1 MPMSHAER
9 TQRCNSMALNL
20 LKSNRSAKLRQE
32 SRIWSWVVNS
42 WLILF
47 ALISIIPMVWLLL
60 APSKEDAEL
69 TTRNPLAF
77 GNFGNYLKA
86 WKNLQFFDDGVI
98 LQWVINSLWYTGT
111 IVLIATV
118 TASMAGFV
126 LSASNIRFK
135 RAFLI
140 STLITMLVPPMALVV
155 PIFVLMDRIHLMDN
169 PFSVILVSS
178 LYPFGVFLSY
188 IYYSTTIPK
197 ELYESARLDGCNDF
211 RLFTKIALPLSW
223 PLISLLAFF
232 AFIGNWANYFLPYIL
247 LPSSE
252 NYTLPIGLGFL
263 FYSTPAINPGVGATS
278 VPIYKP
284 EIALAGVLI
293 ALPIMI
299 VFLISQKRLVR
310 GMLAGSIKE

>member
-1 MPMSHAER
+1 M
-9 TQRCNSMALNL
+9 LKNL
-20 LKSNRSAKLRQE
+20 DLAGRKTKLRQE
-32 SRIWSWVVNS
+32 SRIWTWVVNT
-42 WLILF
+42 WLIFF
-47 ALISIIPMVWLLL
+47 AIVSVIPMIWLLL
-60 APSKEDAEL
+60 APSKEDADI
-69 TTRNPLAF
+69 TNRHPLAF
-77 GNFGNYLKA
+77 GSFGNYIKA
-86 WKNLQFFDDGVI
+86 WKNLQFFDDGVMFT
-98 LQWVINSLWYTGT
+98 WVINSLWYTAA

-135 RAFLI
+135 RSFLV

-155 PIFVLMDRIHLMDN
+155 PIFILMDQISLMDK
-169 PFSVILVSS
+169 PLAVILVSS

-188 IYYSTTIPK
+188 IYYTTTIPK

>member
-1 MPMSHAER
+1 M
-9 TQRCNSMALNL
+9 
-20 LKSNRSAKLRQE
+20 LKDLIPTRNTSRLRQE
-32 SRIWSWVVNS
+32 SRGWTFVVN
-42 WLILF
+42 LFLVLF
-47 ALISIIPMVWLLL
+47 AVVSIIPMIWLLL

-77 GNFGNYLKA
+77 GNFGNYIKA
-86 WKNLQFFDDGVI
+86 WKNLQFFDDGVVFT
-98 LQWVINSLWYTGT
+98 WVINSLWYTGA
-111 IVLIATV
+111 IVIIATT

-126 LSASNIRFK
+126 LSASKIRFK
-135 RAFLI
+135 RAFLV

-155 PIFVLMDRIHLMDN
+155 PIFVLVDKLSLMDN
-169 PFSVILVSS
+169 PLAVILVSS
-178 LYPFGVFLSY
+178 LYPFGVFLAY
-188 IYYSTTIPK
+188 IYYTTTIPR

-211 RLFTKIALPLSW
+211 KLFSKIALPLSW

-232 AFIGNWANYFLPYIL
+232 AFIGNWANYFLPYVL

>member
-1 MPMSHAER
+1 M
-9 TQRCNSMALNL
+9 LKNL
-20 LKSNRSAKLRQE
+20 DLAGRKTKLRQE
-32 SRIWSWVVNS
+32 SRLWTWVVNS
-42 WLILF
+42 WLIIF
-47 ALISIIPMVWLLL
+47 AVISVVPMIWLLL
-60 APSKEDAEL
+60 APSKEDADI
-69 TTRNPLAF
+69 TNRHPLAF
-77 GNFGNYLKA
+77 GSLSNYKKA
-86 WKNLQFFDDGVI
+86 WDNLQFFDNGVMFT
-98 LQWVINSLWYTGT
+98 WVVNSLWYTAA
-111 IVLIATV
+111 IVILATV

-155 PIFVLMDRIHLMDN
+155 PIFVLMDAISLMDK
-169 PFSVILVSS
+169 PIAVILVSS

-188 IYYSTTIPK
+188 IYYTTTIPK

-252 NYTLPIGLGFL
+252 NFTLPIGLGFL
-263 FYSTPAINPGVGATS
+263 FYSTPALNPGVGATS

>member
-1 MPMSHAER
+1 M
-9 TQRCNSMALNL
+9 
-20 LKSNRSAKLRQE
+20 LKNIDLAGRKTKLRQE
-32 SRIWSWVVNS
+32 SRIWTWIINT
-42 WLILF
+42 WLVLF
-47 ALISIIPMVWLLL
+47 AFVSVIPMIWLLL
-60 APSKEDAEL
+60 AQSKEDAEI
-69 TTRNPLAF
+69 TTRHPLAF
-77 GNFGNYLKA
+77 GSFGNYIKA
-86 WKNLQFFDDGVI
+86 WKNLQFFDDGVM
-98 LQWVINSLWYTGT
+98 LQWVINSIWYTAA
-111 IVLIATV
+111 IVIIATV

-126 LSASNIRFK
+126 LSASKIKFK

-155 PIFVLMDRIHLMDN
+155 PVFILMDKISLMDK
-169 PFSVILVSS
+169 PLAVILVSS

-211 RLFTKIALPLSW
+211 RLFSKIALPLSW

-252 NYTLPIGLGFL
+252 NFTLPIGLGFL
-263 FYSTPAINPGVGATS
+263 FYSTPALNPGVGATS

>member
-1 MPMSHAER
+1 
-9 TQRCNSMALNL
+9 MALSL
-20 LKSNRSAKLRQE
+20 FKSGNSAKLRQE
-32 SRIWSWVVNS
+32 NRVWTWVVNS

-47 ALISIIPMVWLLL
+47 AVISIIPMIWLVL
-60 APSKEDAEL
+60 APSKEDSEL

-86 WKNLQFFDDGVI
+86 WKNLQFFDNGVI
-98 LQWVINSLWYTGT
+98 LQWVFNSLWYTAA
-111 IVLIATV
+111 IVIIATV

-126 LSASNIRFK
+126 LSASNIPFK
-135 RAFLI
+135 RAFLV

-155 PIFVLMDRIHLMDN
+155 PIFVLMDKIKLMDN
-169 PFSVILVSS
+169 PLSVILVSS

-223 PLISLLAFF
+223 PLVSLLAFF

>member
-1 MPMSHAER
+1 M
-9 TQRCNSMALNL
+9 
-20 LKSNRSAKLRQE
+20 LKDIDLAGRKTKLRQE
-32 SRIWSWVVNS
+32 SRIWIWVVNT
-42 WLILF
+42 WLIFF
-47 ALISIIPMVWLLL
+47 AIISVIPMIWLLL
-60 APSKEDAEL
+60 APSKEDADI
-69 TTRNPLAF
+69 TNRHPLAF
-77 GNFGNYLKA
+77 GSFGNYIKA
-86 WKNLQFFDDGVI
+86 WKNLQFFDDGVM
-98 LQWVINSLWYTGT
+98 LQWVINSIWYTAA
-111 IVLIATV
+111 IVIIATV

-126 LSASNIRFK
+126 LSASRIRFK
-135 RAFLI
+135 RAFLV

-155 PIFVLMDRIHLMDN
+155 PVFILMDKVSLMDK
-169 PFSVILVSS
+169 PLAVILVSS

-211 RLFTKIALPLSW
+211 RLFSRIALPLSW

>member
-1 MPMSHAER
+1 M
-9 TQRCNSMALNL
+9 
-20 LKSNRSAKLRQE
+20 LKNVDLAGKKTKLRQE
-32 SRIWSWVVNS
+32 SRFWTYVVNA
-42 WLILF
+42 WLIFF
-47 ALISIIPMVWLLL
+47 AVVSLIPMTWLVL
-60 APSKEDAEL
+60 APSKEDADI
-69 TTRNPLAF
+69 TNRHPLAF

-86 WKNLQFFDDGVI
+86 LDNLQFFDNGVMFT
-98 LQWVINSLWYTGT
+98 WVVNSVWYTAA
-111 IVLIATV
+111 IVIIATSS
-118 TASMAGFV
+118 ASMAGFV
-126 LSASNIRFK
+126 LSASQIRFK

-155 PIFVLMDRIHLMDN
+155 PIFILMDKISLMDN
-169 PFSVILVSS
+169 PWAVILVSS
-178 LYPFGVFLSY
+178 LYPFGAFLSY

-252 NYTLPIGLGFL
+252 NFTLPIGLGFL

-293 ALPIMI
+293 AVPIMI

>member
-1 MPMSHAER
+1 ML
-9 TQRCNSMALNL
+9 QKINL
-20 LKSNRSAKLRQE
+20 LARTSKLRQE
-32 SRIWSWVVNS
+32 SRFWTYLVNG
-42 WLILF
+42 WLIFF
-47 ALISIIPMVWLLL
+47 AIVSIIPMVWLLL
-60 APSKEDAEL
+60 APSKEDAEI
-69 TTRNPLAF
+69 TNRHPLAF
-77 GNFGNYLKA
+77 GSFGNYLKA
-86 WKNLQFFDDGVI
+86 WKNLQFFDDGVMFT
-98 LQWVINSLWYTGT
+98 WVINSLWYTAS
-111 IVLIATV
+111 IVVLATV

-126 LSASNIRFK
+126 LSASEIRFK
-135 RAFLI
+135 RSFLI

-155 PIFVLMDRIHLMDN
+155 PIFILMDQIGLMDN
-169 PFSVILVSS
+169 PISVILVSS
-178 LYPFGVFLSY
+178 LYPFGVFLAY

-211 RLFTKIALPLSW
+211 RLFTRIALPLSW
-223 PLISLLAFF
+223 PLIALLAFF

-247 LPSSE
+247 LPSTE
-252 NYTLPIGLGFL
+252 NFTLPIGLGFL

-293 ALPIMI
+293 AVPVMI

>member
-1 MPMSHAER
+1 MSNFLASYKKTSR
-9 TQRCNSMALNL
+9 
-20 LKSNRSAKLRQE
+20 LRQE
-32 SRIWSWVVNS
+32 SRWGTGLVNI
-42 WLILF
+42 WLIAF
-47 ALISIIPMVWLLL
+47 AVISIVPMIWLLL
-60 APSKEDAEL
+60 APTKSDADL
-69 TTRNPLAF
+69 TNKNPLMF
-77 GNFGNYLKA
+77 GRLGGYIDA
-86 WKNLQFFDDGVI
+86 WKNLQFFDDGVVFKWA
-98 LQWVINSLWYTGT
+98 LNSLWYTAA
-111 IVLIATV
+111 IVVIATIS
-118 TASMAGFV
+118 ASLAGFV
-126 LSASNIRFK
+126 LTASNIRFK
-135 RAFLI
+135 RVYLI
-140 STLITMLVPPMALVV
+140 STLIMMLVPPMALVV
-155 PIFVLMDRIHLMDN
+155 PVFVLMDKLSLMDN
-169 PFSVILVSS
+169 PMSVILVAS
-178 LYPFGVFLSY
+178 LYPFGTFLAY

-211 RLFTKIALPLSW
+211 RLYSRIALPLSW

-299 VFLISQKRLVR
+299 VFLFSQKRLVR
-310 GMLAGSIKE
+310 GMLSGSIKE

>member
-1 MPMSHAER
+1 M
-9 TQRCNSMALNL
+9 
-20 LKSNRSAKLRQE
+20 LKNVDLAGKKTKLRQE
-32 SRIWSWVVNS
+32 SRFWTYVVNA
-42 WLILF
+42 WLIFF
-47 ALISIIPMVWLLL
+47 AVVSLIPMTWLVL
-60 APSKEDAEL
+60 APSKEDADI
-69 TTRNPLAF
+69 TNRHPLAF

-86 WKNLQFFDDGVI
+86 WDNLQFFDNGVMFT
-98 LQWVINSLWYTGT
+98 WVVNSVWYTAA
-111 IVLIATV
+111 IVIIATSS
-118 TASMAGFV
+118 ASMAGFV
-126 LSASNIRFK
+126 LSASQIRFK

-140 STLITMLVPPMALVV
+140 STLITMLVQPMALVV
-155 PIFVLMDRIHLMDN
+155 PIFILMDQISLMDN
-169 PFSVILVSS
+169 PWAVILVSS
-178 LYPFGVFLSY
+178 LYPFGAFLSY

-252 NYTLPIGLGFL
+252 NFTLPIGLGFL

-293 ALPIMI
+293 AVPIMI

>member
-1 MPMSHAER
+1 
-9 TQRCNSMALNL
+9 MALNL

>member
-1 MPMSHAER
+1 M
-9 TQRCNSMALNL
+9 
-20 LKSNRSAKLRQE
+20 LKDIDLAGRKTKLRQE
-32 SRIWSWVVNS
+32 SRIWTWVVNA
-42 WLILF
+42 WLIFF
-47 ALISIIPMVWLLL
+47 AIISVIPMIWLLL
-60 APSKEDAEL
+60 APSKEDAEI
-69 TTRNPLAF
+69 TTRHPLAF
-77 GNFGNYLKA
+77 GSFGNYIKA
-86 WKNLQFFDDGVI
+86 WNNLQFFDDGVM
-98 LQWVINSLWYTGT
+98 LQWVINSIWYTAA
-111 IVLIATV
+111 IVIIATV

-126 LSASNIRFK
+126 LSASRIRFK
-135 RAFLI
+135 RAFLV

-155 PIFVLMDRIHLMDN
+155 PVFILMDQISLMDK
-169 PFSVILVSS
+169 PLAVILVSS

>member
-1 MPMSHAER
+1 M
-9 TQRCNSMALNL
+9 
-20 LKSNRSAKLRQE
+20 LKNIDLAGRKTKLRQE
-32 SRIWSWVVNS
+32 SRFWTYVVNA
-42 WLILF
+42 WLIFF
-47 ALISIIPMVWLLL
+47 AVVSLIPMTWLVL
-60 APSKEDAEL
+60 APSKEDADI
-69 TTRNPLAF
+69 TNRHPLAF
-77 GNFGNYLKA
+77 GSFGNYLKA
-86 WKNLQFFDDGVI
+86 WDNLQFFDNGVMFT
-98 LQWVINSLWYTGT
+98 WVVNSVWYTAA
-111 IVLIATV
+111 IVIIATIS
-118 TASMAGFV
+118 ASMAGFV
-126 LSASNIRFK
+126 LSASQIRFK

-155 PIFVLMDRIHLMDN
+155 PIFILMDQISLMDN
-169 PFSVILVSS
+169 PWAVILVSS
-178 LYPFGVFLSY
+178 LYPFGAFLSY

-252 NYTLPIGLGFL
+252 NFTLPIGLGFL
-263 FYSTPAINPGVGATS
+263 FYSTPAINPAVGATS
-278 VPIYKP
+278 VPIGKP

-299 VFLISQKRLVR
+299 VFLFSQKRLVR
-310 GMLAGSIKE
+310 GMLSGSIKE

>member
-1 MPMSHAER
+1 M
-9 TQRCNSMALNL
+9 LKNL
-20 LKSNRSAKLRQE
+20 DLAGRKTKLRQE
-32 SRIWSWVVNS
+32 SRLWTWVVNS

-47 ALISIIPMVWLLL
+47 AVISVIPMLWLLL
-60 APSKEDAEL
+60 APSKEDADI
-69 TTRNPLAF
+69 TNRHPLAF
-77 GNFGNYLKA
+77 GSLSNYKKA
-86 WKNLQFFDDGVI
+86 WDNLQFFDNGVMFT
-98 LQWVINSLWYTGT
+98 WVVNSLWYTAA
-111 IVLIATV
+111 IVILATV

-126 LSASNIRFK
+126 LSASTIKFK

-155 PIFVLMDRIHLMDN
+155 PIFVLMDAISLMDK
-169 PFSVILVSS
+169 PIAVILVSS

-188 IYYSTTIPK
+188 IYYTTTIPK

-252 NYTLPIGLGFL
+252 NFTLPIGLGFL
-263 FYSTPAINPGVGATS
+263 FYSTPALNPGVGATS

>member
-1 MPMSHAER
+1 M
-9 TQRCNSMALNL
+9 
-20 LKSNRSAKLRQE
+20 LKNIDLAGRKTKLRQE
-32 SRIWSWVVNS
+32 SRIWTWVMNV
-42 WLILF
+42 WLVLF
-47 ALISIIPMVWLLL
+47 AFISVIPMIWLLL
-60 APSKEDAEL
+60 APSKEDAEI
-69 TTRNPLAF
+69 TTRHPLAF
-77 GNFGNYLKA
+77 GSFGNYIKA
-86 WKNLQFFDDGVI
+86 WKNLQFFDDGVM
-98 LQWVINSLWYTGT
+98 LQWVINSIWYTAA
-111 IVLIATV
+111 IVIIATV

-126 LSASNIRFK
+126 LSASKIKFK

-155 PIFVLMDRIHLMDN
+155 PVFILMDKISLMDK
-169 PFSVILVSS
+169 PLAVILVSS

-211 RLFTKIALPLSW
+211 RLFSRIALPLSW

>member
-1 MPMSHAER
+1 M
-9 TQRCNSMALNL
+9 LKNL
-20 LKSNRSAKLRQE
+20 DLAGRKTKLRQE
-32 SRIWSWVVNS
+32 SRLWTWVVNS
-42 WLILF
+42 WLIIF
-47 ALISIIPMVWLLL
+47 AVISVVPMIWLLL
-60 APSKEDAEL
+60 APSKEDADI
-69 TTRNPLAF
+69 TNRHPLAF
-77 GNFGNYLKA
+77 GSLSNYKKA
-86 WKNLQFFDDGVI
+86 WDNLQFFDNGVMFT
-98 LQWVINSLWYTGT
+98 WVVNSLWYTAA
-111 IVLIATV
+111 IVILATV

-126 LSASNIRFK
+126 LSASTIKFK

-155 PIFVLMDRIHLMDN
+155 PIFVLMDAISLMDK
-169 PFSVILVSS
+169 PIAVILVSS

-188 IYYSTTIPK
+188 IYYTTTIPK

-211 RLFTKIALPLSW
+211 RLFSKIALPLSW

>member
-1 MPMSHAER
+1 M
-9 TQRCNSMALNL
+9 LKNL
-20 LKSNRSAKLRQE
+20 DLAGRKTKLRQE
-32 SRIWSWVVNS
+32 SRLWTWVVNS
-42 WLILF
+42 WLIIF
-47 ALISIIPMVWLLL
+47 AVISVVPMIWLLL
-60 APSKEDAEL
+60 APSKEDADI
-69 TTRNPLAF
+69 TNRHPLAF
-77 GNFGNYLKA
+77 GSLSNYKKA
-86 WKNLQFFDDGVI
+86 WDNLQFFDNGVMFT
-98 LQWVINSLWYTGT
+98 WVVNSLWYTAA
-111 IVLIATV
+111 IVILATV

-126 LSASNIRFK
+126 LSASTIKFK
-135 RAFLI
+135 RVFLI

-155 PIFVLMDRIHLMDN
+155 PIFVLMDAISLMDK
-169 PFSVILVSS
+169 PIAVILVSS

-188 IYYSTTIPK
+188 IYYTTTIPK

-252 NYTLPIGLGFL
+252 NFTLPIGLGFL
-263 FYSTPAINPGVGATS
+263 FYSTPALNPGVGATS

>member
-1 MPMSHAER
+1 MLKNLELMSR
-9 TQRCNSMALNL
+9 KT
-20 LKSNRSAKLRQE
+20 KLRQE
-32 SRIWSWVVNS
+32 SRFWTYMVNG
-42 WLILF
+42 WLIFF
-47 ALISIIPMVWLLL
+47 AIVSIIPMIWLLL
-60 APSKEDAEL
+60 APSKEDADI
-69 TTRNPLAF
+69 TNRHPLAF
-77 GNFGNYLKA
+77 GSFGNYVKA
-86 WKNLQFFDDGVI
+86 WNNLQFFDNGVMFT
-98 LQWVINSLWYTGT
+98 WVVNSLWYTAS
-111 IVLIATV
+111 IVVLATV

-135 RAFLI
+135 RSFLI

-155 PIFVLMDRIHLMDN
+155 PIFVLMDAISLMDK
-169 PFSVILVSS
+169 PIAVILVSS

-188 IYYSTTIPK
+188 IYYTTTIPK

-211 RLFTKIALPLSW
+211 RLFTKIAVPLSW

-252 NYTLPIGLGFL
+252 NFTLPIGLGFL

-293 ALPIMI
+293 AVPIMI

>member
-1 MPMSHAER
+1 M
-9 TQRCNSMALNL
+9 LKNL
-20 LKSNRSAKLRQE
+20 DLAGRKTKLRQE
-32 SRIWSWVVNS
+32 SRLWTWVVNS
-42 WLILF
+42 WLIIF
-47 ALISIIPMVWLLL
+47 AVISVIPMIWLLL
-60 APSKEDAEL
+60 APSKEDADI
-69 TTRNPLAF
+69 TNRHPLAF
-77 GNFGNYLKA
+77 GSLSNYKKA
-86 WKNLQFFDDGVI
+86 WDNLQFFDNGVMFT
-98 LQWVINSLWYTGT
+98 WVVNSLWYTGA
-111 IVLIATV
+111 IVILATV

-126 LSASNIRFK
+126 LSASTIKFK

-155 PIFVLMDRIHLMDN
+155 PIFVLMDAISLMDK
-169 PFSVILVSS
+169 PIAVILVSS

-188 IYYSTTIPK
+188 IYYTTTIPK

-252 NYTLPIGLGFL
+252 NFTLPIGLGFL
-263 FYSTPAINPGVGATS
+263 FYSTPALNPGVGATS

>member
-1 MPMSHAER
+1 M
-9 TQRCNSMALNL
+9 
-20 LKSNRSAKLRQE
+20 LKDIDLAGRKTKLRQE
-32 SRIWSWVVNS
+32 SRIWTWVVNA
-42 WLILF
+42 WLIFF
-47 ALISIIPMVWLLL
+47 AIISVIPMIWLLL
-60 APSKEDAEL
+60 APSKEDAEI
-69 TTRNPLAF
+69 TTRHPLAF
-77 GNFGNYLKA
+77 GSFGNYIKA
-86 WKNLQFFDDGVI
+86 WKNLQFFDDGVM
-98 LQWVINSLWYTGT
+98 LQWVINSIWYTAA
-111 IVLIATV
+111 IVVIATV

-126 LSASNIRFK
+126 LSASRIRFK
-135 RAFLI
+135 RAFLV

-155 PIFVLMDRIHLMDN
+155 PVFILMDQISLMDK
-169 PFSVILVSS
+169 PLAVILVSS

-211 RLFTKIALPLSW
+211 RLFSKIALPLSW

>member
-1 MPMSHAER
+1 M
-9 TQRCNSMALNL
+9 
-20 LKSNRSAKLRQE
+20 LKNVDLAGKKTKLRQE
-32 SRIWSWVVNS
+32 SRFWTYVVNA
-42 WLILF
+42 WLIFF
-47 ALISIIPMVWLLL
+47 AVVSLIPMTWLVL
-60 APSKEDAEL
+60 APSKEDADI
-69 TTRNPLAF
+69 TNRHPIAF

-86 WKNLQFFDDGVI
+86 WDNLQFFDNGVMFT
-98 LQWVINSLWYTGT
+98 WVVNSVWYTAA
-111 IVLIATV
+111 IVIIATSS
-118 TASMAGFV
+118 ASMACFV
-126 LSASNIRFK
+126 LSASQIRFK

-140 STLITMLVPPMALVV
+140 STLITMLVQPMALVV
-155 PIFVLMDRIHLMDN
+155 PNFILMDQISLMDN
-169 PFSVILVSS
+169 PWAVILVSS
-178 LYPFGVFLSY
+178 LYPFGAFLSY

-252 NYTLPIGLGFL
+252 NFTLPIGLGFL

-293 ALPIMI
+293 AVPIMI

>member
-1 MPMSHAER
+1 MSKTLSQASRR
-9 TQRCNSMALNL
+9 T
-20 LKSNRSAKLRQE
+20 KLRQE
-32 SRIWSWVVNS
+32 SRIGAWLVNI
-42 WLILF
+42 WLIFF
-47 ALISIIPMVWLLL
+47 AIISILPMIWLIL

-69 TTRNPLAF
+69 TNRNPLAF

-98 LQWVINSLWYTGT
+98 LKWVINSLWYTGA
-111 IVLIATV
+111 IVVIATA
-118 TASMAGFV
+118 TAAMAGFV
-126 LSASNIRFK
+126 LSASSIRFK
-135 RAFLI
+135 RAFLV

-155 PIFVLMDRIHLMDN
+155 PIFVLMDAISLMDK
-169 PFSVILVSS
+169 PIAVILVSS

-188 IYYSTTIPK
+188 IYYSTTIPR

-211 RLFTKIALPLSW
+211 RLFSRIALPLSW

-263 FYSTPAINPGVGATS
+263 FFSTPAINPGVGATS